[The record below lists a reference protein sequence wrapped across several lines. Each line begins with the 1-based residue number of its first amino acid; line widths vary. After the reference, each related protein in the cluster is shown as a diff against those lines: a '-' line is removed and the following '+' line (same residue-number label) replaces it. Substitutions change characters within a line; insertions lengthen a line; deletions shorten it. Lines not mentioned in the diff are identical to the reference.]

1 MTQSLPNGTAVLV
14 MIDGDVVGSQRNV
27 TFEETNAEVD
37 TSSKDQ
43 REMTVIAGRYS
54 ATVSLDALYVPT
66 DNAYQRLKAAMRSGS
81 LITLIREEEGDVLE
95 SASALITSLS
105 EAAPDQD
112 AATVSASFR
121 ISGAWVSGS

>member
-14 MIDGDVVGSQRNV
+14 MIDGDVIGSQRNV
-27 TFEETNAEVD
+27 TFNETTAEVD

-43 REMTVIAGRYS
+43 REMTVIAGRYA
-54 ATVSLDALYVPT
+54 ATVELDALYVPD
-66 DNAYQRLKAAMRSGS
+66 DNGYERLKAAMRNGS
-81 LITLIREEEGDVLE
+81 LITVIREEEGQVLE
-95 SASALITSLS
+95 SAGALVTSLS

-112 AATVSASFR
+112 AATVSVSLR

>member
-37 TSSKDQ
+37 TSSKDA

-54 ATVSLDALYVPT
+54 ATVSLDALYVPD
-66 DNAYQRLKAAMRSGS
+66 DNAYQRLKVAMRSGA

-95 SASALITSLS
+95 SASALVTSLS

-112 AATVSASFR
+112 AATVAASFR
-121 ISGAWVSGS
+121 ISGPWIAGS